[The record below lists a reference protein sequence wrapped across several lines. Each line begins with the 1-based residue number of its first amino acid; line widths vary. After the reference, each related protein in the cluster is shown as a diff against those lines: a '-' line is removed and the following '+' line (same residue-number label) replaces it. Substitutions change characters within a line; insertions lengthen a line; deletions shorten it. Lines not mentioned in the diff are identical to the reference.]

1 MASQTGLISY
11 EYYKHSSYYYY
22 KITFSISA
30 TLGTVVE
37 YDDHVIVPVT
47 IKATRTARSNAY
59 TSKKGSTKGTTSMD
73 VSINNLETGTIP
85 AQSVYVSRDI
95 SFRNNT
101 AITFG
106 TYDYRI
112 PRPTGDHPETVG
124 IYAGGRYATT
134 SASSSS
140 SYGGISFAVGN
151 VTIDPYVP
159 PTPTGVNL
167 PVKVSGAWVDG
178 EPKVKVNGAWIDVD
192 TLFIK
197 ENGTWIQVN

>member
-1 MASQTGLISY
+1 MTQSGLISY

-22 KITFSISA
+22 KITFSISV
-30 TLGTVVE
+30 TLGTVAE
-37 YDDHVIVPVT
+37 YDDYVIVPVT
-47 IKATRTARSNAY
+47 IKATRTARSSVY
-59 TSKKGSTKGTTSMD
+59 TSKKRSTKGNTSIN
-73 VSINNLETGTIP
+73 VTINNLETGTIP
-85 AQSVYVSRDI
+85 AQSVSVSRNI
-95 SFRNNT
+95 IFRNTT
-101 AITFG
+101 ALTFG
-106 TYDYRI
+106 TYSYKI

-124 IYAGGRYATT
+124 IYAGGNYVTT

-140 SYGGISFAVGN
+140 SGGISFAVGS
-151 VTIDPYVP
+151 VTIAPYVP
-159 PTPTGVNL
+159 PTPTGVKL